1 MNYLDELIYRYE
13 NGEINDEDVCDNIT
27 RITNKAEYYLDTKEN
42 RKKEKITLYKYGYIR
57 LGKSPEDVIIE
68 WEEKE
73 KIFHFLTWLRAVL
86 GEYDWYIFCQSEIYG
101 KPKRQIAEEEGRC
114 IGNIFRRLAKIK
126 KYIKKALPLYYEQFG
141 NLQEYLEG

>member
-42 RKKEKITLYKYGYIR
+42 KKKEKITLYKYGYIK
-57 LGKSPEDVIIE
+57 LGKSPEDVIIG

-73 KIFHFLTWLRAVL
+73 KIFHFLTWLKSVL

-101 KPKRQIAEEEGRC
+101 KPKRQIAEEEGMY
-114 IGNIFRRLAKIK
+114 IGNIFRRLSKIK

-141 NLQEYLEG
+141 NLKEYLEG